1 MAEKRTLEEQLSPE
15 TIAERINVDVST
27 VRRWI
32 KQGKLGPPR
41 KLGRRIVRIPAS
53 AVNAFLESRAV

>member
-1 MAEKRTLEEQLSPE
+1 MGEKRTVEEQLSIE
-15 TIAERINVDVST
+15 QIAERLNVHADT

-32 KQGKLGPPR
+32 KQGKFDEVR

-53 AVNAFLESRAV
+53 SVNTFLHKYTV